1 MSDIN
6 NKENLVQGIQKLY
19 TTYTFSVNLHCSK
32 I

>member
-6 NKENLVQGIQKLY
+6 NKENLVQNIQKLY
-19 TTYTFSVNLHCSK
+19 TIYTFSVNLNGSK